1 MQAYKRLV
9 HSRVL
14 NRMAHADVFEIG
26 SVPELLFVLFGGSG
40 LDQEEYDRRSR
51 SIIPVFT
58 PLLQGLAS
66 HSLDLVMVYVSA
78 PYDLPF
84 NRFATDHRAAVT
96 WNVHVAS
103 EMLEP
108 WARLPFFVTG
118 FSGGVS
124 LGLHGLHEM
133 PRCFGGAG
141 LGADA
146 IPRDFVCPDHW
157 VEKLWLYVAPQD
169 RVANHPVNRN
179 LTEALVTRG
188 QAKVV
193 RLPAG
198 GHQLADYATED
209 GLGGLIRLAS
219 TLVPGRSG

>member
-1 MQAYKRLV
+1 MQAYKRV
-9 HSRVL
+9 IHSRVL

-26 SVPELLFVLFGGSG
+26 SVPEFLFVLFGGSG

-51 SIIPVFT
+51 SIIPVFA

-84 NRFATDHRAAVT
+84 NRFATHRQAAVT
-96 WNVHVAS
+96 WNVHVAT
-103 EMLEP
+103 EVLEP
-108 WARLPFFVTG
+108 WAELPFFVTG
-118 FSGGVS
+118 FSGGAS
-124 LGLHGLHEM
+124 LGLNGLHASL
-133 PRCFGGAG
+133 RCFGGAG

-169 RVANHPVNRN
+169 RVANHSVNRK

-193 RLPAG
+193 RLRVG

-209 GLGGLIRLAS
+209 GLGSLIKLAG
-219 TLVPGRSG
+219 TLVPSRFG